1 MSQVYTLFGKEEAAV
16 NDEES
21 INSARQ
27 QLELIVRYVYS
38 KQALAAE
45 HGEVEKTINENGN
58 ELLRLLLQGYLERRQ
73 RNEARHEEVT
83 GDDGVVRGYC
93 REGRSRQLET
103 LFGTVSVG
111 RKVYSEAGTDS
122 LMPMDGALNL
132 GADKYSDG
140 LKKQVVDEVIHPSFD
155 GAVEAINKRPGG
167 RVPKRQLEAI
177 SVSASQDFQGYYAA
191 RCLCPVAEETDDLL
205 VLSFDGKGIV
215 MRQEDLRTHTKKAA
229 QKAGKKR
236 KTRLSTGEKRNR
248 KRMATVATVYR
259 IEPHER
265 SAQAIMGDETTDERP
280 RPRNKR
286 VWASVEREM
295 SAVIEEAFQEAL
307 QRDPEKKR
315 QWVVLVD
322 GDKQQARLIKAA
334 IKRHNVNTV
343 QVIDFIHVL
352 EYLWKA
358 AYSFHRPGSDEA
370 EEWVSKR
377 ALALL
382 QKGKASDVA
391 AGIRRSATLQGLSI
405 KARKAVD
412 KCAEYLI
419 NNRKMIRYDLC
430 LEQGLP
436 IATGVIEGACR
447 HLIND

>member
-45 HGEVEKTINENGN
+45 HGEVEKTINEDGN

-73 RNEARHEEVT
+73 RNEVRHEEVT

-93 REGRSRQLET
+93 REGRSRQSES

-122 LMPMDGALNL
+122 LMPMDGALDL

-177 SVSASQDFQGYYAA
+177 SVLASQDFQGYYAA
-191 RCLCPVAEETDDLL
+191 RCLCPVAEDTDDLL

-215 MRQEDLRTHTKKAA
+215 MRQEDLRKYTKKAA

-236 KTRLSTGEKRNR
+236 KTRLSTGEKRNQ
-248 KRMATVATVYR
+248 KQMATVYN
-259 IEPHER
+259 IEPQRTGR
-265 SAQAIMGDETTDERP
+265 SWAMRQPTNGLALETNVSGR
-280 RPRNKR
+280 
-286 VWASVEREM
+286 ASNGRC
-295 SAVIEEAFQEAL
+295 
-307 QRDPEKKR
+307 R
-315 QWVVLVD
+315 
-322 GDKQQARLIKAA
+322 RL
-334 IKRHNVNTV
+334 
-343 QVIDFIHVL
+343 
-352 EYLWKA
+352 
-358 AYSFHRPGSDEA
+358 
-370 EEWVSKR
+370 SKR
-377 ALALL
+377 RF
-382 QKGKASDVA
+382 K
-391 AGIRRSATLQGLSI
+391 RPCSATRRRNVSGLSWLMVI
-405 KARKAVD
+405 S
-412 KCAEYLI
+412 
-419 NNRKMIRYDLC
+419 NRPD
-430 LEQGLP
+430 
-436 IATGVIEGACR
+436 
-447 HLIND
+447 